1 MEGKEAGLAEA
12 LEKGMEKDM
21 EKRNVEIA
29 RSMKAKGYT
38 VGDIADIAGLT
49 IEEIETL

>member
-1 MEGKEAGLAEA
+1 M
-12 LEKGMEKDM
+12 EKGMEKGM

-29 RSMKAKGYT
+29 RSMKAKGYA

>member
-1 MEGKEAGLAEA
+1 LASIAEVAALSKEADLAE
-12 LEKGMEKDM
+12 GM

-29 RSMKAKGYT
+29 RSMKAKGYAL
-38 VGDIADIAGLT
+38 GDIADITGLT